1 MSSPRAA
8 EFLPSNQPPRRAPTE
23 GERAFY
29 TYDMLISLKKMAWE
43 QNQEQLAVLIDA
55 AVREART
62 IIRQEMERSAS

>member
-8 EFLPSNQPPRRAPTE
+8 EFLPSNQPPRWTPTA
-23 GERAFY
+23 GERALY

-43 QNQEQLAVLIDA
+43 QNQEQLALLIDA